1 MTRDKLVW
9 LLGVISTTTVLGLG
23 FINTSARSLH
33 PSKAYD
39 LVDEV
44 NRRRLAA
51 GLYPYK
57 VNDALMSSAQAHSE
71 YQAAIGNIT
80 HTGVGGTRP
89 VDRAIAADYGG
100 GAQVFVTENIYGGTN
115 TSPAGPVSWWIADG
129 GWHYEGVLSS
139 RYQDVGAGAAS
150 VGDYTYYTLDV
161 GIIAGEAPPPNQSQP
176 SPPLGSTQSVSTPT
190 PPKAKPVKKATTLS
204 DGSIIHVVEQGQTLW
219 TIAAIYDVPLKE
231 ILKLNK
237 LTENS
242 FVFPGDKVIV
252 QPSFTPAPTVLD
264 TPTPMQTVV
273 NPTPTSTRFARTIT
287 IAAPPPTTASSIN
300 SINQPTKLD
309 PKRGIAAL
317 TIAILA
323 IVAIIT
329 LSVSKKSGDST

>member
-1 MTRDKLVW
+1 MTRDRLV
-9 LLGVISTTTVLGLG
+9 LLVGVIGATIGLGLG
-23 FINTSARSLH
+23 YINTSARSLH
-33 PSKAYD
+33 SSKAYD

-44 NRRRLAA
+44 NRRRVAA

-80 HTGVGGTRP
+80 HSGAGGTSP
-89 VDRAIAADYGG
+89 VDRAIAAGYGG
-100 GAQVFVTENIYGGTN
+100 GAQVFVTENIYGGRN
-115 TSPAGPVSWWIADG
+115 TSSADAVSWWIADG

-139 RYQDVGAGAAS
+139 RYQDVGAGVAS
-150 VGDYTYYTLDV
+150 GGDYTYYTLDV
-161 GIIAGEAPPPNQSQP
+161 GITVGEAPTPGQSQP
-176 SPPLGSTQSVSTPT
+176 APPPGSTQTVNTPA
-190 PPKAKPVKKATTLS
+190 PPKVKPVKKATALP
-204 DGSIIHVVEQGQTLW
+204 DGSVIHVVEQGQTLW
-219 TIAAIYDVPLKE
+219 TIAAIYGVPLKE

-252 QPSFTPAPTVLD
+252 QSFTPAPTVSE
-264 TPTPMQTVV
+264 TPSPTETVI

-287 IAAPPPTTASSIN
+287 IASPLLTTASSIN
-300 SINQPTKLD
+300 STNKPTKLD

-317 TIAILA
+317 IIAILA